1 MRAFSPISVFFL
13 VFAIACAVLIGLDKT
28 PTLKP
33 ALEWLCGISVVMF
46 VIALW
51 NRRRL

>member
-1 MRAFSPISVFFL
+1 MRAFSPISVLFL
-13 VFAIACAVLIGLDKT
+13 IFAIVCAVLIGLDKT
-28 PTLKP
+28 PILKP
-33 ALEWLCGISVVMF
+33 TLEWLCAVNVVMF